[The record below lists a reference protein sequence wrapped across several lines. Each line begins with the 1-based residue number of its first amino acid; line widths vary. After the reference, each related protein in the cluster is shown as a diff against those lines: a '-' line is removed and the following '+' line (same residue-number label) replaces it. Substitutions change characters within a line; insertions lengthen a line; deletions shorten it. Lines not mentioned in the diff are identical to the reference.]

1 MGLETPS
8 KAGRI
13 LSFEL
18 PAGRPN
24 AAAGRIRVLI
34 VDDNQAHRE
43 ILHRYFDHW
52 GVRSF
57 SAPDGPSA
65 LASLRGA
72 AKEGDPFD
80 VAVLDLAMPGMDG
93 FALGEAIGDD
103 PGLAGTRLILLTAFD
118 EQGQGREALRQ
129 GFSAY
134 LCKPV
139 RHSQLLATVRRLLG
153 DDRTET
159 SPEAPA

>member
-18 PAGRPN
+18 PAERPS
-24 AAAGRIRVLI
+24 AAAGRLRVLI
-34 VDDNQAHRE
+34 VDDNHSHRE

-52 GVRSF
+52 GVRSD

-65 LASLRGA
+65 LTALRGA
-72 AKEGDPFD
+72 AQQGDPFD

-118 EQGQGREALRQ
+118 EHGQGREALQQ

-134 LCKPV
+134 LTKPV
-139 RHSQLLATVRRLLG
+139 RHSQLLATVRRLLE
-153 DDRTET
+153 D
-159 SPEAPA
+159 SPAES